1 MSAPHV
7 SVETAALSELSTAHS
22 TCVWL
27 VSGVRVQVSCEVA
40 RRGEGPRA
48 HAASVRGRRLPC
60 VCELVPMQLGALSE
74 TPMTHVTLVCLVQ
87 AAVRAHVSTQLPAL
101 HKPLV
106 TQTAAVRL
114 RAAVSAHVPRHITSL
129 AEPPLT
135 YLTPVPAA
143 AAAVGQ
149 HVSPQI
155 AALRESLATGIACV
169 PSLAR
174 VDLNVS
180 HQVAR
185 PTEHLGADETDVRSF
200 GGGGHAIARLIIYL
214 PHIHNLS

>member
-22 TCVWL
+22 TCVWF

-48 HAASVRGRRLPC
+48 HAASVRGRRLLC
-60 VCELVPMQLGALSE
+60 VCEPVPMQLGALSE
-74 TPMTHVTLVCLVQ
+74 TPMTHVTLVCLLQ

-169 PSLAR
+169 PSLAS

-200 GGGGHAIARLIIYL
+200 GGSGHAIARLIIYL